1 MITPAHQH
9 VSTSCKPH
17 IAPPSPF
24 YKSQPPLLPKTRNT
38 PSVPVMSIS
47 MNEPTELALELQNRI
62 RNLLPDA
69 EVNIEDPDG
78 AHLSAIVTSMEFVGL
93 SRIAQHRLVYQAL
106 GDAFETD
113 LHALQL
119 TTRAPQAQ

>member
-9 VSTSCKPH
+9 VSTSCILH
-17 IAPPSPF
+17 IASPSPHF
-24 YKSQPPLLPKTRNT
+24 NPLPKLHNALSLRF
-38 PSVPVMSIS
+38 

-62 RNLLPDA
+62 RQSLPDA
-69 EVNIEDPDG
+69 TVSVHDPDG
-78 AHLSAIVTSMEFVGL
+78 AHLSAVVTSASFAGL
-93 SRIAQHRLVYQAL
+93 TRIAQHRLVYQAL

-119 TTRAPQAQ
+119 TTKLPTAN